1 MQICLF
7 SDTHNNYPAVHD
19 VILMHEKSDLF
30 VFCGDGE
37 YDIARFLR
45 EHPEY
50 EEKLI
55 RVRGNCDFS
64 TDIPLMAEVPLP
76 YGHKLIAVHG
86 HYYESGDF
94 TERLSALGKQNGADI
109 VAFGHLHIRFSRS
122 VNGVR
127 LFSPG
132 SASKPR
138 DGKPASFGLIDVYP
152 SGILTSHGDMPRSSY
167 GMPPW

>member
-1 MQICLF
+1 MQICAF
-7 SDTHNNYPAVHD
+7 SDTHGAYTAVRN
-19 VILMHEKSDLF
+19 VILSHPDSDLF
-30 VFCGDGE
+30 LFCGDGY
-37 YDIARFLR
+37 YDIERFLR

-55 RVRGNCDFS
+55 RVRGNCDHN
-64 TDIPLMAEVPLP
+64 TDIPLIAAVPLP

-94 TERLSALGKQNGADI
+94 TERLSQLGKENGADL
-109 VAFGHLHIRFSRS
+109 VVFGHLHVRFSRS

-132 SASKPR
+132 SAAQPR
-138 DGKPASFGLIDVYP
+138 DGLPPSFGLIDVFR
-152 SGILTSHGDMPRSSY
+152 SGILVSHGDVPRSL
-167 GMPPW
+167 